1 MNEKSKKRFEK
12 KQIIPKAPNL
22 SKLQPVVIDGKTII
36 YIDIDAD
43 PELARKRYLERQKA
57 R

>member
-22 SKLQPVVIDGKTII
+22 SKLQQVVIDGKTII